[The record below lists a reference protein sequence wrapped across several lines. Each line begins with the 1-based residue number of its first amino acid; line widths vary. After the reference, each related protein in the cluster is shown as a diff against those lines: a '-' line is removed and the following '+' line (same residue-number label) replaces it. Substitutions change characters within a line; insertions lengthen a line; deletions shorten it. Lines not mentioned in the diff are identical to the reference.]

1 MDFFLLSEKIL
12 IRHLEWHALTRQDL
26 PLQWQDVETFV
37 IKIPNLRPTRMG
49 TFQKKSEA
57 GSNIA
62 SMSVS
67 NFRGR
72 REVIFT
78 DFVTHLFSVV
88 YKQRPF
94 HRLAVEPRRACRK
107 GLTGLQ
113 RGPYGITTGPP
124 LHRNNSPVAPSG
136 GPYGRKTAVFRDKN
150 RCLKMMKICV
160 PEKP

>member
-1 MDFFLLSEKIL
+1 
-12 IRHLEWHALTRQDL
+12 
-26 PLQWQDVETFV
+26 
-37 IKIPNLRPTRMG
+37 MG

-67 NFRGR
+67 NFRGHHD
-72 REVIFT
+72 VIFIQ
-78 DFVTHLFSVV
+78 FVNHLLSEV
-88 YKQRPF
+88 YKQPPF
-94 HRLAVEPRRACRK
+94 GRLAGEQRRACNK

-124 LHRNNSPVAPSG
+124 LHRNNSPVATPG
-136 GPYGRKTAVFRDKN
+136 GPYGRKTAAFRDKN